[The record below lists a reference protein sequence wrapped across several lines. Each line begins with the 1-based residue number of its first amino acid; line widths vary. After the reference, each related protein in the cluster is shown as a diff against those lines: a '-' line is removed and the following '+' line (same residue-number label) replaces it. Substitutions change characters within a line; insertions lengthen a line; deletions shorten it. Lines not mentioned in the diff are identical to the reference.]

1 MYVKL
6 CNFDVKEENMTSAI
20 LMIISF
26 LLLLINQRQHFMDGY
41 LCALVTLIGMV
52 ISISMTKKQYDHDKF
67 VVHSVIVSGLYLMI
81 VSEAFGPVP
90 EIILKSAGIGLLI
103 CVSYFRWKRDF

>member
-6 CNFDVKEENMTSAI
+6 CNFDIKEENMTSAI
-20 LMIISF
+20 LTIFAF
-26 LLLLINQRQHFMDGY
+26 LLLLINQRLHLMDSY

-52 ISISMTKKQYDHDKF
+52 ISISLTKKQYDNDKF
-67 VVHSVIVSGLYLMI
+67 ITHSAIVSGLYLMI
-81 VSEAFGPVP
+81 VSEAFGPVF
-90 EIILKSAGIGLLI
+90 EIILNSAGIGLLI